1 MSVIWKFGCRFG
13 ISIVEIVIL
22 ELCRGIVYFVCYI
35 VFLKGSRLIYVC
47 EILWVFLFDLIKLIF
62 IWLFFVNEFKVDE
75 EEVLYNYDFID
86 YDDIVIGILW
96 TIRKGSIKRLLKFV
110 LEDVVD

>member
-1 MSVIWKFGCRFG
+1 MWD
-13 ISIVEIVIL
+13 
-22 ELCRGIVYFVCYI
+22 
-35 VFLKGSRLIYVC
+35 
-47 EILWVFLFDLIKLIF
+47 FLFDLIKLIF

-75 EEVLYNYDFID
+75 EEVLYKYDFID
-86 YDDIVIGILW
+86 YDDIIVIGILW